1 MVAQGYTQEEGIDY
15 DEVFAPV
22 ARIKVIRL
30 FLAYASFKD
39 FVVYQMD
46 VKSAFLYGKI
56 EEEVYVCQP
65 PGFEDPD
72 FLNRLYKVL
81 ERKDRKDFV
90 YQKGK
95 GDILLVE
102 VYVDDIIFCSTKK
115 SLCTE
120 FEKMMHRK
128 FQMSFMGELTFFLGL
143 QTASTPM
150 ETQKLLLKDKDGEEV
165 DVHLYRLMIGS
176 LMYLTSSRP
185 NIMFAVCACARYQV
199 NPKVSHLHAVKRIF
213 RYLKGHPKLVLWY
226 PKDSPFDLVSY
237 TDSDYA
243 RASLDR
249 KSITGGCQFLG
260 SRLISWQCKKQTVVA
275 NSITKAEYVAASSCC
290 GQFADTHNLVAFLSK
305 PTESEGFEQIV
316 DFLNANPIKYA
327 LTINPTIYTLCI
339 EQFWAT
345 VKVKTVNVEVQLQAL
360 VNGKKIIVIEASKQK
375 PKKPKRKDTEVPQP
389 SGLTDNVVDEPVNG
403 EMDDSLERVA
413 TTATSLDVE
422 QYKGSGPR
430 RQYTM
435 GDTIARTRFENVSK
449 TSNDSLLTGVN
460 TPRSDEDSLKLKEL
474 MEFYTK
480 LQQRVL
486 DLENTKTAQAQEIKS
501 LKLRVKKLAKK
512 GGSRTHNLKRLYKVG
527 LSRRVES
534 SYEEGLGEED
544 ASKQERIADI
554 DADVGIN
561 LVSIHFDADTD
572 MFGVHNLVGDDVVV
586 KSEVAIKAVSI
597 ILVSA
602 ATTTATVITD
612 DEITLAKTLAELK
625 SAKLPTTTAA
635 TIITTVSTRPRAKGL
650 VKAKHGSTRPEE
662 GYERALWG
670 DLKTMFDPHV
680 EDQKRRNDV
689 KARTTLLLALP
700 DEHQLRFS
708 KYNNAKELLEAILKT
723 FGGNEATKKTKKNQA
738 IVSHLEFM
746 DVLIEQDDL
755 NQKFLS
761 SLAPEWLVYIIVWR
775 NRYNLDTMRLDDVYN
790 HLKVYEPEVQKSTGS
805 NSQNMAFISSSN
817 TNSGKSEVS
826 TVQGISTSG
835 VQVSTASTD
844 VAAASLTHDTIC
856 AYIATQPNGSQIK
869 YEDITQID
877 DDDDDIEEMDIKWN
891 LALLSMRADRFW
903 KKTGKMITIQGS
915 NVARFDK
922 LKKDPKVEEPS
933 PKAMIA
939 IDGIRWDWS
948 YKDDEDKNHA
958 LVANEEEVPTEYAL
972 MAKSSSSSDN
982 EVYNDSYCSKSCRKN
997 TENLNNKIIKLN
1009 EELSDCKT
1017 DLYNYKRGL
1026 SQVEARLVEFKNNEI
1041 KFCERI
1047 RVLER
1052 DIKLKDNKIE
1062 NLRNELEELK
1072 KEKDSIDF
1080 KIKKFENS
1088 AKDLDCLLGTQ
1099 RSVKDKTGLGLNK
1112 YTAVPP
1118 PPAQV
1123 YSPPKNDLSWTGLLE
1138 FIDDT
1143 VTDYSRPTP
1152 SIDVPRDVSE
1162 SVSFFEQRGSVV
1174 MSNNFSAPIIE
1185 ELDSEDESEVD
1196 FTLNETVRSSFE
1208 QEKFDKFTK
1217 EVVGKKERPK
1227 QNHPRGNQRN
1237 WNNKKSQQ
1245 LGKDFVMQNK
1255 ACYNSGSFEHLKTKV
1270 PTVGSK
1276 VPTAKPTVAAVK
1288 GNRGKAVK
1296 ASACWIWRPKQNQLD
1311 QGSNL
1316 NGVSGIPQDN
1326 IDDKGYWDSGCS
1338 RHMTGNISYLSEYE
1352 PYDGGYVSFGHGG
1365 GKITGKGK
1373 DFKLADDSHVL
1384 LRIPRHQNMY
1394 SIDLKNVVPHK
1405 NLTCLIAKASKD

>member
-1 MVAQGYTQEEGIDY
+1 M
-15 DEVFAPV
+15 
-22 ARIKVIRL
+22 
-30 FLAYASFKD
+30 LA
-39 FVVYQMD
+39 
-46 VKSAFLYGKI
+46 I
-56 EEEVYVCQP
+56 P
-65 PGFEDPD
+65 
-72 FLNRLYKVL
+72 
-81 ERKDRKDFV
+81 
-90 YQKGK
+90 
-95 GDILLVE
+95 
-102 VYVDDIIFCSTKK
+102 
-115 SLCTE
+115 
-120 FEKMMHRK
+120 
-128 FQMSFMGELTFFLGL
+128 
-143 QTASTPM
+143 
-150 ETQKLLLKDKDGEEV
+150 
-165 DVHLYRLMIGS
+165 
-176 LMYLTSSRP
+176 
-185 NIMFAVCACARYQV
+185 
-199 NPKVSHLHAVKRIF
+199 LH
-213 RYLKGHPKLVLWY
+213 
-226 PKDSPFDLVSY
+226 SQ
-237 TDSDYA
+237 
-243 RASLDR
+243 
-249 KSITGGCQFLG
+249 SI
-260 SRLISWQCKKQTVVA
+260 SM
-275 NSITKAEYVAASSCC
+275 AE
-290 GQFADTHNLVAFLSK
+290 
-305 PTESEGFEQIV
+305 I
-316 DFLNANPIKYA
+316 
-327 LTINPTIYTLCI
+327 
-339 EQFWAT
+339 
-345 VKVKTVNVEVQLQAL
+345 
-360 VNGKKIIVIEASKQK
+360 
-375 PKKPKRKDTEVPQP
+375 
-389 SGLTDNVVDEPVNG
+389 
-403 EMDDSLERVA
+403 
-413 TTATSLDVE
+413 
-422 QYKGSGPR
+422 
-430 RQYTM
+430 
-435 GDTIARTRFENVSK
+435 
-449 TSNDSLLTGVN
+449 
-460 TPRSDEDSLKLKEL
+460 
-474 MEFYTK
+474 
-480 LQQRVL
+480 
-486 DLENTKTAQAQEIKS
+486 
-501 LKLRVKKLAKK
+501 
-512 GGSRTHNLKRLYKVG
+512 
-527 LSRRVES
+527 
-534 SYEEGLGEED
+534 
-544 ASKQERIADI
+544 
-554 DADVGIN
+554 
-561 LVSIHFDADTD
+561 
-572 MFGVHNLVGDDVVV
+572 
-586 KSEVAIKAVSI
+586 
-597 ILVSA
+597 
-602 ATTTATVITD
+602 
-612 DEITLAKTLAELK
+612 
-625 SAKLPTTTAA
+625 
-635 TIITTVSTRPRAKGL
+635 
-650 VKAKHGSTRPEE
+650 
-662 GYERALWG
+662 
-670 DLKTMFDPHV
+670 
-680 EDQKRRNDV
+680 KRRNDV

-1217 EVVGKKERPK
+1217 EVVGKKETPK

-1255 ACYNSGSFEHLKTKV
+1255 ACYNYGSFEHLKFDCKQNTKVNKGKIWSRVDNNHDNIKYPYILNSAYPKLTSFKPAHSHVKRPFVRKTTVKNKVWVPTARTKV

-1288 GNRGKAVK
+1288 RNRGKVVK
-1296 ASACWIWRPKQNQLD
+1296 ALACWIWKPKQKQLD
-1311 QGSNL
+1311 QGSKL
-1316 NGVSGIPQDN
+1316 NGGIPQDN
-1326 IDDKGYWDSGCS
+1326 INDKGYWDSGCS
-1338 RHMTGNISYLSEYE
+1338 RHMTGNISYRSEYE
-1352 PYDGGYVSFGHGG
+1352 PYDRGYVSFGHGG
-1365 GKITGKGK
+1365 GNITGKGTIKTGKLEFENVYFVKELKYNLFSVSQICNNKNSVLFTDSECLVLGK
-1373 DFKLADDSHVL
+1373 DFKLNWFTWTFFIKSKDETSSILRNFITEIENLKDLKVKIIRYDNRGEFMNKEMDEFCSRKGIKREFINARTPQQNGIAERRNSYVGFFLPYKPLFFNKSSGSPFFLCFVL
-1384 LRIPRHQNMY
+1384 LLVEVVIVKR
-1394 SIDLKNVVPHK
+1394 NVFVDAG
-1405 NLTCLIAKASKD
+1405 TGSS